1 MSERWLWTQ
10 KQDIGPSPRLGHFMG
25 YDPKRKRVVLF
36 GGWVAEVPSVVP
48 DGGTWEWDGVAWAQM
63 ADMGPSARG
72 RGAMAYDARNKCFVL
87 FGGAERFARLGDTWI
102 WNGDE
107 WSQVADMG
115 PSARYGP
122 SMVFDPTRER
132 VLLHGGAD
140 SGVLNDTW
148 EWDGTEWQQI
158 ADTGPPR
165 SEHALVYDNERSS
178 VILFGG
184 AGGGGGLGERDT
196 WEFRDSSWVK
206 RQDIGPNT
214 IGTPSAVNTGRRIV
228 LFDGGVA
235 DRAGETWEWN
245 GSLWTERQNMG
256 PSSRRWHAMA
266 YDRDRQRTVLFGG
279 QRHTSGAPQ
288 LLGDTW
294 ELAVLS

>member
-36 GGWVAEVPSVVP
+36 GGCVAEVPSFVY
-48 DGGTWEWDGVAWAQM
+48 DGGTWEWDGVAWAQ
-63 ADMGPSARG
+63 
-72 RGAMAYDARNKCFVL
+72 
-87 FGGAERFARLGDTWI
+87 
-102 WNGDE
+102 
-107 WSQVADMG
+107 VADMG
-115 PSARYGP
+115 PSARARGAIAYDARNECFVLFGGGASLGDTWRWDGNEWSQVADIGP
-122 SMVFDPTRER
+122 SARLGSRMVFDPTRQR

-140 SGVLNDTW
+140 NGVLNDTW

-165 SEHALVYDNERSS
+165 AEHALVFDNESN
-178 VILFGG
+178 VLILFGG
-184 AGGGGGLGERDT
+184 AGGNGGWGERDT
-196 WEFRDSSWVK
+196 WEFRDSAWVK
-206 RQDIGPNT
+206 RQDMGPNT
-214 IGTPSAVNTGRRIV
+214 LGTPTAVNTGRRTI

-279 QRHTSGAPQ
+279 QWFKSGAPK

-294 ELAVLS
+294 ELAILS